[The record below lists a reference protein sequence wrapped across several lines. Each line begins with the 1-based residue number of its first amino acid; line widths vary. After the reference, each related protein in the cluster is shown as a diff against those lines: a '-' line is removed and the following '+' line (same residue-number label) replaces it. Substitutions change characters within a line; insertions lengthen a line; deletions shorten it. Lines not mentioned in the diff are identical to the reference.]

1 MQTVPFSTRPR
12 EIVFDSLSNGYGYA
26 FDFEDPAG
34 VKLLPPGVFS
44 RLGSSSDLA
53 QASRAD
59 ESLRAAIALLRK
71 NPLSETSARLTVW
84 LHVINGC
91 NFACHYCY
99 IPHLNRF
106 IDRRTLERHSLRQRT
121 IHPLLNNLLGYC
133 QAERLTELHIN
144 FAGGEPTLN
153 LPLVEEFCREA
164 SVLQTSVK
172 LTFGMISNGSFD
184 ANELIPLLERYN
196 ISLSLSVD
204 GYEESHDR
212 IRFELDGRVKTGSWK
227 QLAINVKALA
237 NRQITPYF
245 LYTVTPGNYESIADL
260 AAYAHDNRIGFRLSL
275 VRTKASVASEMQVRI
290 ADELCRFYD
299 GLGETLDVSLP
310 ILRFAAFAEWNLYQ
324 KKYVPCSSC
333 KKYFAVD
340 AAGNVASCQMRMN
353 HTYGNAVSQA
363 FAEIVAGVRADPV
376 NVTLSK
382 AHDREGVCVQC
393 QFFHICASGCPQ
405 HNLLTT
411 GRMDHPSPWCYVYG
425 TVLPRYIRAAA
436 RQLQRMAVSR
446 QQ

>member
-1 MQTVPFSTRPR
+1 MQTVPFSTRTR
-12 EIVFDSLSNGYGYA
+12 EIVFDSLSDGYGYA
-26 FDFEDPAG
+26 FDFGNPSG

-53 QASRAD
+53 QAQSAD
-59 ESLRAAIALLRK
+59 EQLQTAVALLRH
-71 NPLSETSARLTVW
+71 NPIRETNARLTVW

-106 IDRRTLERHSLRQRT
+106 VDRRTLEKHSLRLQT

-133 QAERLTELHIN
+133 KAEHLTELHIN

-164 SVLQTSVK
+164 SACQSSVK

-184 ANELIPLLERYN
+184 VDDLIPLIDRYN
-196 ISLSLSVD
+196 IRLSLSVD
-204 GYEESHDR
+204 GYEDSHDR
-212 IRFELDGRVKTGSWK
+212 IRFELDGRAKRGSWK
-227 QLAINVKALA
+227 KLSENVKRLVD
-237 NRQITPYF
+237 RGTIPYF
-245 LYTVTPGNYESIADL
+245 LYTVTPSNYESIDDFAN
-260 AAYAHDNRIGFRLSL
+260 YAHSCRIGFRLSL
-275 VRTKASVASEMQVRI
+275 VRTKVTVAREIQTRI
-290 ADELCRFYD
+290 ANELLRFYD

-333 KKYFAVD
+333 QKYFAID

-353 HTYGNAVSQA
+353 HTYGNAVSQP

-376 NVTLSK
+376 NVTMSK
-382 AHDREGVCVQC
+382 ASERTGVCVQC
-393 QFFHICASGCPQ
+393 QFFHVCASGCPQ
-405 HNLLTT
+405 HNLLAT
-411 GRMDHPSPWCYVYG
+411 GLMDRPSPWCHVYG
-425 TVLPRYIRAAA
+425 TVLPQYIRAAA
-436 RQLQRMAVSR
+436 RQLQRVVVSR
-446 QQ
+446 Q